1 MIQYQLQL
9 DEDGPPIDTYAVRVS
24 ARARSVSLRVLPD
37 LVLEV
42 TIPKRFDQRQIPEIV
57 REHRSWIESA
67 LEEARREGLG
77 VQEPWPPQS
86 LQLAAIDQELAVRFV
101 ALPEGATRWQAELR
115 GDEIIIMTPDART
128 EPPRQI
134 AALVAALLKKKARQL
149 LEPLVL
155 LHAQEHGMVYR
166 KLSVRGQRTLW
177 GSYSSSGT
185 LSLNYKLLF
194 LPPELVDYVVLHELA
209 HTRHM
214 NHSRA
219 FWQLL
224 ERMAPG
230 ARALDQRVN
239 DEARRVPRW
248 LEKA

>member
-9 DEDGPPIDTYAVRVS
+9 DEEGPSIDTYAVRVS

-57 REHRSWIESA
+57 RENRDWIESA
-67 LEEARREGLG
+67 FDEARREGLG
-77 VQEPWPPQS
+77 IKEPWPPQS
-86 LQLAAIDQELAVRFV
+86 LNLAAIDQQLTIQFD
-101 ALPEGATRWQAELR
+101 ALPKGRVRPQALLR
-115 GDEIIIMTPDART
+115 GEEMIIITPDART
-128 EPPRQI
+128 EPQKQI
-134 AALVAALLKKKARQL
+134 AGLVAALLKKKARQL

-166 KLSVRGQRTLW
+166 RLTVRGQRTLW

-230 ARALDQRVN
+230 ALQLDQRVN